1 MNKTSA
7 LFASTM
13 CSFLLSACNETS
25 SVSTNTAQNSFVL
38 QSTDMID
45 GGKLPVTYTCDGQSI
60 TPPLNWNGAPEG
72 TQYYALMVKHN
83 APEGMHWY
91 WSLYNMHASKTHL
104 DSGEVV
110 DNKTAITGTNNINDL
125 PEYAPPCSQGPG
137 EKSYTFTVYALADQL
152 EINTNN
158 IDKTALLSTIQQKSL
173 ASAEMTVTYQR
184 YNTSQTSTD
193 KKKSANLTTVANP
206 ERCTTI
212 KKSINEAGFEQSV
225 EVVCDEEYAY
235 IASST
240 YPNHDMMNGITVTNE
255 QIPVPAPGYAAPIKL
270 TPHKADSL
278 TTIDAALG
286 VAVNGVPI
294 YDYSSQGELSLN
306 TYDAAHDTL
315 ATGQLDNCG
324 GHAGR
329 GDDYHYHVS
338 PTCMIDTMKNK
349 SNKAIIGWAYDG
361 YPLYGNNNPD
371 GSEIPTGQLD
381 VCNGQED
388 QTFGYRYHTSTT
400 PPYIIQCLVGE
411 VDTTILP
418 RVAPLQGDSEGIRA
432 DLKPPKE
439 GVENLT
445 HTIEKDGSRSMTY
458 SYKGNQYF
466 TTYSPSTQNAGCY
479 DFKQK
484 TITSKGKIE
493 SGTFCR
499 SSAPDTKK
507 PPKSNNG
514 SHHLKLEAWAD
525 NWFSAYIGDKLLIE
539 DSVSINT
546 ERSFNAETIDFTA
559 AYPIQ
564 LNFIIKDFKQNDT
577 GLEYIGTQKQQMGDG
592 GFIMQITDTD
602 TNQVVAVSNQ
612 LLKCDVLHQA
622 PIDKLCEQETNPI
635 AGKVPCEFLIK
646 DAPDDWL
653 QPNFDESSWSN
664 ATEHSAESV
673 GPKDGYDQINWNKDA
688 KLIWGEDLETD
699 NTLIC
704 RITIEQPTTHEN
716 D

>member
-13 CSFLLSACNETS
+13 CSFVLSACNETS

-60 TPPLNWNGAPEG
+60 NPPLNWSGAPEG
-72 TQYYALMVKHN
+72 TQYYALTLKHS

-91 WSLYNMHASKTHL
+91 WTLYNIDAKKTQIN
-104 DSGEVV
+104 SGEII
-110 DNKTAITGTNNINDL
+110 DNQTAILGTNNMNDL

-137 EKSYTFTVYALADQL
+137 PKSYAFTVYALTYQ
-152 EINTNN
+152 
-158 IDKTALLSTIQQKSL
+158 IDLDSSIDSDTLISTIQEKSI
-173 ASAEMTVTYQR
+173 ASAEMTVTYER
-184 YNTSQTSTD
+184 N
-193 KKKSANLTTVANP
+193 ANLQKSPAKSDNTDSSSISMT

-212 KKSINEAGFEQSV
+212 KKSINEAGFAQNV
-225 EVVCDEEYAY
+225 EVNCDDDYAY
-235 IASST
+235 VSSST
-240 YPNHDMMNGITVTNE
+240 YPDHDMMNGITGTNE
-255 QIPVPAPGYAAPIKL
+255 QIPVPAQGYAAPIKL
-270 TPHKADSL
+270 TPHKAKEV

-294 YDYSSQGELSLN
+294 YDYSSQGELSLD
-306 TYDAAHDTL
+306 TYDKAHDTL

-349 SNKAIIGWAYDG
+349 SDKAIIGWAYDG

-381 VCNGQED
+381 VCNGQD
-388 QTFGYRYHTSTT
+388 DATFGYRYHTSTT
-400 PPYIIQCLVGE
+400 PPYIFQCLVGE
-411 VDTTILP
+411 VDKDILP
-418 RVAPLQGDSEGIRA
+418 RVAPMKGDNESIRA
-432 DLKPPKE
+432 DLKPPVE

-445 HTIEKDGSRSMTY
+445 HTIEKDGTRSMTY

-466 TTYSPSTQNAGCY
+466 TTYSPSKQKAGCY

-484 TITSKGKIE
+484 TITANGQLE

-499 SSAPDTKK
+499 DSGSDQK
-507 PPKSNNG
+507 PPTTSNNT
-514 SHHLKLEAWAD
+514 SHNLKLEAWAD
-525 NWFSAYIGDKLLIE
+525 NWFSAYIGDKLLVE
-539 DSVSINT
+539 DSVPITT
-546 ERSFNAETIDFTA
+546 ERSFNAETVDFTA
-559 AYPIQ
+559 TYPIQ

-577 GLEYIGTQKQQMGDG
+577 GLEYIGAKNQQMGDG
-592 GFIMQITDTD
+592 GFIMQVTDTD
-602 TNQVVAVSNQ
+602 TNQIVAVSNQ

-622 PIDKLCEQETNPI
+622 PLDKTCEQEANPI
-635 AGKVPCEFLIK
+635 AGEAPCDFLAK
-646 DAPDDWL
+646 DAPDNWL
-653 QPNFDESSWSN
+653 QANFDDSSWSN
-664 ATEHSAESV
+664 ATEHSAQEV
-673 GPKDGYDQINWNKDA
+673 GPKDGYDQINWDKDA
-688 KLIWGEDLETD
+688 KLIWGADLESD

-704 RITIEQPTTHEN
+704 RMTIEQPNAHKDN
-716 D
+716 